1 MKKQVLISL
10 LMAAVALVAW
20 PCTSAIISG
29 SKTLSGRPL
38 LWKHR
43 DTGCPDNR
51 VELIKAHDDCF
62 EFVAIFDA
70 NDSADTAAWTGFNER
85 GFAIM
90 NTASYNLNNDSVPES
105 DMDREGVVMKL
116 ALEHCSTVNDFENLL
131 KSLPRPMGVEA
142 NFGVIDASGNG
153 AYFETSN
160 YSYKKYDLADAP
172 DGVLIRTNYSHS
184 GREDD
189 GMGYIR
195 FSNATH
201 LLSPHIE
208 AGDFEPWMFTEQFS
222 RTFYHSLFG
231 KDYTHSGEEWLVD
244 QDFIP
249 RRSSTAS
256 IVVEGILPGEPLAL
270 TTMWIALGYPPCAD
284 TFAARLGVAGGVPE
298 ELNGTAAD
306 NHSPQCDIVKARKA
320 EVFSIERGNGQHY
333 LNLSKLYNNEG
344 TGYCQQLVKKNLEM
358 YKREYKNRESL
369 KLQLQK

>member
-1 MKKQVLISL
+1 MYYLWQLKFNEIMKKQVLISL

-70 NDSADTAAWTGFNER
+70 TDSADTAAWTGFNER

-160 YSYKKYDLADAP
+160 YSYKNMTLQ
-172 DGVLIRTNYSHS
+172 
-184 GREDD
+184 
-189 GMGYIR
+189 M
-195 FSNATH
+195 
-201 LLSPHIE
+201 
-208 AGDFEPWMFTEQFS
+208 
-222 RTFYHSLFG
+222 
-231 KDYTHSGEEWLVD
+231 
-244 QDFIP
+244 
-249 RRSSTAS
+249 
-256 IVVEGILPGEPLAL
+256 PL
-270 TTMWIALGYPPCAD
+270 MVC
-284 TFAARLGVAGGVPE
+284 
-298 ELNGTAAD
+298 
-306 NHSPQCDIVKARKA
+306 
-320 EVFSIERGNGQHY
+320 
-333 LNLSKLYNNEG
+333 
-344 TGYCQQLVKKNLEM
+344 
-358 YKREYKNRESL
+358 
-369 KLQLQK
+369 